1 MIRKVGVIGA
11 GTIGTGLT
19 ELLTEHGIDVIT
31 TDKNQDIL
39 DRAKENLIQHFDKAI
54 EKFGIT
60 NSEKKLYLSKV
71 TYTLDKS
78 KFSDVDLLIEAVD
91 EIMDTKK
98 EILAEMDQ
106 ICKPEI
112 LFATSTSTLSITELG
127 AATNRADKI
136 IGLHMT
142 HPVVKRDLVQIVRG
156 LKTSDQTFNEAK
168 AFVEQIGKTGIQV
181 FESPGY
187 VTVRLMMPL
196 INEAIALV
204 NEGVASAEDI
214 DTAMKLGFD
223 FPYGPL
229 EMADRM
235 GLDSVLRV
243 MEMLF
248 KEYGEVRY
256 RPALM
261 VKKLVNAGHLGEKTN
276 EGFFKY
282 ENGERI

>member
-19 ELLTEHGIDVIT
+19 ELLSEHGIDVIV
-31 TDKNQDIL
+31 TDKNQEIL
-39 DRAKENLIQHFDKAI
+39 DKAKENLIHNFDKAI

-60 NSEKKLYLSKV
+60 DSEKKLYLSKV
-71 TYTLDKS
+71 TYTMDKT
-78 KFSDVDLLIEAVD
+78 KFKEVELLIEAVD
-91 EIMDTKK
+91 EIMELKK
-98 EILAEMDQ
+98 EIFMEMDQ
-106 ICKPEI
+106 ICKEEI

-127 AATNRADKI
+127 AATSRADKI

-142 HPVVKRDLVQIVRG
+142 HPVVKRDLVQIIRG

-196 INEAIALV
+196 INEAIRLV

-248 KEYGEVRY
+248 KEFGEVRY

>member
-19 ELLTEHGIDVIT
+19 ELLSEHGIDVIV
-31 TDKNQDIL
+31 TDKNQEIL
-39 DRAKENLIQHFDKAI
+39 DKAKENLIHNFDKAI

-60 NSEKKLYLSKV
+60 DSEKKLYLSKV
-71 TYTLDKS
+71 TYTMDKT
-78 KFSDVDLLIEAVD
+78 KFKDVDLLIEAVD
-91 EIMDTKK
+91 EIMELKK
-98 EILAEMDQ
+98 EIFMEMDK
-106 ICKPEI
+106 ICKEEI

-127 AATNRADKI
+127 AATSRADKI

-142 HPVVKRDLVQIVRG
+142 HPVVKRDLVQIIRG

-196 INEAIALV
+196 INEAIRLV

>member
-1 MIRKVGVIGA
+1 MIRKVGVIGS

-19 ELLTEHGIDVIT
+19 ELLTEHGIDVII
-31 TDKNQDIL
+31 TDKSQEIL

-54 EKFGIT
+54 EKFAIT
-60 NSEKKLYLSKV
+60 DSEKKLYLSKV

-91 EIMDTKK
+91 EIMETKK
-98 EILAEMDQ
+98 GIFSEMDQ
-106 ICKPEI
+106 ICKPGI

-127 AATNRADKI
+127 AATSRADKI

-196 INEAIALV
+196 INEAIGLV